1 VIDRLERAGY
11 VERVADP
18 GDRRRVLVDVTD
30 KTRKLTWELMGR
42 PLGEAARP
50 LIERYTAEQL
60 ELLLDFTRAGRQ
72 MQERHAEWLRERL
85 KGS

>member
-1 VIDRLERAGY
+1 
-11 VERVADP
+11 
-18 GDRRRVLVDVTD
+18 
-30 KTRKLTWELMGR
+30 MGR